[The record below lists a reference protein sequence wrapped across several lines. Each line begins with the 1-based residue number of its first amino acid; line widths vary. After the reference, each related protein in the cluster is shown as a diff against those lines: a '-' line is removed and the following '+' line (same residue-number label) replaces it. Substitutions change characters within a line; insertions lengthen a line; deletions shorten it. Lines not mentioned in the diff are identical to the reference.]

1 MGGLSMGND
10 QILLKIKKIIE
21 KHKGKGNQIS
31 AGKIAEMLN
40 LKHEDTHI
48 EARTLILEAI
58 KKLNI
63 PAAGG
68 SKGYYLIT
76 SEEELEEYLSSIDRR
91 IKKIKDRKSTIKK
104 AFNEYYK
111 R

>member
-1 MGGLSMGND
+1 MRND
-10 QILLKIKKIIE
+10 QALLKIKKIIE

-31 AGKIAEMLN
+31 SGKIAKMLN
-40 LKHEDTHI
+40 LKQEDTHI
-48 EARTLILEAI
+48 EPRTLILEAI
-58 KKLNI
+58 KKFNI

-76 SEEELEEYLSSIDRR
+76 NKEELEEYINSIDRR
-91 IKKIKDRKSTIKK
+91 IKKIEDRKLIIKK
-104 AFNEYYK
+104 AFKKYYK